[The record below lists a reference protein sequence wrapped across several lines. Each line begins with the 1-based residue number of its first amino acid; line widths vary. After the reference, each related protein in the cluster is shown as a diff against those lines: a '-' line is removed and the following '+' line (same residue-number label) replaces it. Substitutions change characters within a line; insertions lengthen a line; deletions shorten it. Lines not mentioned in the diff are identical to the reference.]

1 MAMNLGSDGERE
13 PEVMMD
19 INTTPLIDVMLVLI
33 IMLIITIPVQ
43 LHAVNLNLP
52 QVKAPPPQQPPV
64 VVTVK
69 INADGSVLW
78 NDAVVSDQATLEAKL
93 RQAATQANPPE
104 VQLRPDGSAAYG
116 AVARVLAAAQR
127 SGVTKLGMVGNERF
141 GS

>member
-1 MAMNLGSDGERE
+1 MYPGADGERE

-52 QVKAPPPQQPPV
+52 QGKALPPEQPPV

-78 NDAVVSDQATLEAKL
+78 NDLVVSDQAALEAQL
-93 RQAATQANPPE
+93 RQAASEANSPE
-104 VQLRPDGSAAYG
+104 VQLRPEGAAPYG

-127 SGVTKLGMVGNERF
+127 LGVAKIGMVGNERF

>member
-52 QVKAPPPQQPPV
+52 QGKALPPQQPAV

-69 INADGSVLW
+69 INVDGSVLW
-78 NDAVVSDQATLEAKL
+78 NDLVVSDQATLEAQL
-93 RQAATQANPPE
+93 RQAATEANPPE
-104 VQLRPDGSAAYG
+104 VQLRPEGAAPYG
-116 AVARVLAAAQR
+116 VVARVLAAAQR
-127 SGVTKLGMVGNERF
+127 LGVTKIGMVGNERF

>member
-1 MAMNLGSDGERE
+1 MGMNVGNAEGED
-13 PEVMMD
+13 EVMVEM
-19 INTTPLIDVMLVLI
+19 NTTPLIDVMLVLI

-52 QVKAPPPQQPPV
+52 QGKAPPPQQPPV

-78 NDAVVSDQATLEAKL
+78 NDVVVSDQATLEAKL
-93 RQAATQANPPE
+93 TQAAAEANPPE
-104 VQLRPDGSAAYG
+104 LQLRPDGAAPYG

-127 SGVTKLGMVGNERF
+127 LGVTKIGMAGNERF

>member
-33 IMLIITIPVQ
+33 IMLLITIPVQ

-52 QVKAPPPQQPPV
+52 QGKALPPEQPPV

-78 NDAVVSDQATLEAKL
+78 NDLVVSDQAALEAQL
-93 RQAATQANPPE
+93 RQAASEANPPE
-104 VQLRPDGSAAYG
+104 VQLRPEGAAPYG

-127 SGVTKLGMVGNERF
+127 LGVAKIGMVGNERF